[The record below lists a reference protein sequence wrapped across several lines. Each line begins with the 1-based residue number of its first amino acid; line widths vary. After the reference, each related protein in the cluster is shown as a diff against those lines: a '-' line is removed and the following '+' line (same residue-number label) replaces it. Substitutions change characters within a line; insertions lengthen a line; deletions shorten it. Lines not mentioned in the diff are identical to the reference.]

1 MKIKKILLFVG
12 TILGLGI
19 MFYPL
24 FSQIYYDIESQVRS
38 DHFADEVKETY
49 VPSQIQKNIKLARAY
64 NEALA
69 PNLSWNDP
77 YTDEERS
84 EGVQSYAKMLEVQ
97 EKIGVVHIPSISLSL
112 PIYAGTNERI
122 LQKGVGHLE
131 GTSLPIGGENTHSV
145 LTAHRG
151 LPQARLFTDLDKLNL
166 KDIFSVSTINGD
178 IFYEVDQIII
188 IAPTETDK
196 VKIEPGKDYL
206 TLLTCTPYMINS
218 HRLLVRGRR
227 ITDFSPAQLERV
239 QENKENVILYYI
251 KVYASYLFLLLITL
265 LIMSYIWL
273 INSRKMEKKA
283 SRSKIICRKCRN
295 HK

>member
-49 VPSQIQKNIKLARAY
+49 VPSQIQENLELAKAY

-84 EGVQSYAKMLEVQ
+84 KGVQNYAKMLEVQ

-151 LPQARLFTDLDKLNL
+151 LPQARLFTDLDKLKL
-166 KDIFSVSTINGD
+166 KDIFSVTTINGD
-178 IFYEVDQIII
+178 VFYEVDQIMTIT
-188 IAPTETDK
+188 PTETDK

-218 HRLLVRGRR
+218 HRLLVRGKR
-227 ITDFSPAQLERV
+227 ITDFSPNQLERV
-239 QENKENVILYYI
+239 QNNKENAILYYI
-251 KVYASYLFLLLITL
+251 KTYALYFFFLLLTL
-265 LIMSYIWL
+265 LIVGHIW
-273 INSRKMEKKA
+273 KK
-283 SRSKIICRKCRN
+283 RDVIKE
-295 HK
+295 

>member
-1 MKIKKILLFVG
+1 MLLFIG
-12 TILGLGI
+12 TVCGLCI

-24 FSQIYYDIESQVRS
+24 FAQIYYDIDSQMNS
-38 DHFADEVKETY
+38 DHFTDEVKETY
-49 VPSQIQKNIKLARAY
+49 VPSQIQENLELAKAY

-84 EGVQSYAKMLEVQ
+84 KGVQNYAKMLEVQ

-151 LPQARLFTDLDKLNL
+151 LPQARLFTDLDKLKL
-166 KDIFSVSTINGD
+166 KDIFSVTTINGD
-178 IFYEVDQIII
+178 VFYEVDQIVV

-218 HRLLVRGRR
+218 HRLLVRGKR
-227 ITDFSPAQLERV
+227 ITDFSPNQLERV
-239 QENKENVILYYI
+239 QNNKENAILYYI
-251 KVYASYLFLLLITL
+251 KTYALYFFFLLLTL
-265 LIMSYIWL
+265 LIVGHIW
-273 INSRKMEKKA
+273 KK
-283 SRSKIICRKCRN
+283 RDVIKE
-295 HK
+295 